1 MRNLGERHLVAQLRY
16 AVRTV
21 GLFFVVAAVLFLP
34 LASQAQARLQAKPS
48 FLAEHYDVSA
58 TLDSGSQ
65 TITATAKV
73 RFRAM
78 DASGIVRVEL
88 HPNLNVSD
96 VKSEQGASLKFERE
110 GTSPLDLRVQLPS
123 SVPANTKVTL
133 TFF

>member
-1 MRNLGERHLVAQLRY
+1 MFFLVA
-16 AVRTV
+16 
-21 GLFFVVAAVLFLP
+21 VVFLP
-34 LASQAQARLQAKPS
+34 LASQAQAPLQAKPS

-73 RFRAM
+73 RFRTV

-110 GTSPLDLRVQLPS
+110 GTSPLDIRVQLPS
-123 SVPANTKVTL
+123 SGSANTQAQL
-133 TFF
+133 TPSYIRV